1 MLHVLYE
8 AKPYSTARVNC
19 ADEFHTLGRRVI
31 RRVYTIFLR
40 ARSKQMR
47 DSCAFR
53 SFLCITWLCEQKTFR
68 FERAASRQRKIYIIY
83 KAIMLHSRMSRR
95 FANLLNKEK

>member
-8 AKPYSTARVNC
+8 AKHYSTARVNC

-47 DSCAFR
+47 DSCA
-53 SFLCITWLCEQKTFR
+53 LVIQC
-68 FERAASRQRKIYIIY
+68 
-83 KAIMLHSRMSRR
+83 
-95 FANLLNKEK
+95 